1 MERYKIIIQYDGTKY
16 SGFQSQKNKN
26 AIQDKIETS
35 LSFLNNNNKIRIHS
49 ASRTDAGVH
58 ALGQVAHFDLGK
70 NISIH
75 DIKKAINARLDK
87 EIRIVNVEKV
97 KNDFHSRYD
106 AIGKQYV
113 YKCTLSNNPLLINH
127 MYSIKNID
135 IEKLN
140 NCAKIIIG
148 KHDFLSFSKFSDK
161 KNNFCTINQ
170 SFWEIESD
178 NISYFINGDRFL
190 HHMVR
195 YLVGTMIAVSQD
207 KISLDFFESLL
218 FNPSK
223 DAKIYKSPAK
233 GLFLNEVFYK
243 D

>member
-35 LSFLNNNNKIRIHS
+35 LSFLNSNNIIRIHS

-70 NISIH
+70 NISTQ

-135 IEKLN
+135 TDKLN

-207 KISLDFFESLL
+207 KISFDFFESLL

>member
-35 LSFLNNNNKIRIHS
+35 LSFLNSNNIIRIHS

-70 NISIH
+70 NISTQ

-135 IEKLN
+135 TDKLN

-170 SFWEIESD
+170 SFWEIKRD

-207 KISLDFFESLL
+207 KISFDFFESLL

>member
-1 MERYKIIIQYDGTKY
+1 MIRYKILIQYDGTNY

-26 AIQDKIETS
+26 TIQDKIETS
-35 LSFLNNNNKIRIHS
+35 LSYLNNNNPLRIHS

-58 ALGQVAHFDLGK
+58 ALGQVAHFDLENDMPLK
-70 NISIH
+70 EL
-75 DIKKAINARLDK
+75 KKAINARLDK
-87 EIRIVNVEKV
+87 EIRIVEVKKV
-97 KNDFHSRYD
+97 KDDFHSRFD
-106 AIGKQYV
+106 AIGKQYL
-113 YKCTLSNNPLLINH
+113 YKCTLSNNPLFLNQKF
-127 MYSIKNID
+127 YVRKID
-135 IEKLN
+135 FRKLN
-140 NCAKIIIG
+140 DCAKIIIG

-161 KNNFCTINQ
+161 KNNLCTIKESLWVNQ
-170 SFWEIESD
+170 DD
-178 NISYFINGDRFL
+178 NLYYFIKGNRFL

-195 YLVGTMIAVSQD
+195 YLVGTMISVSQN

-218 FNPSK
+218 SNPSK

>member
-35 LSFLNNNNKIRIHS
+35 LSFLNSNNIIRIHS

-70 NISIH
+70 NISTH

-127 MYSIKNID
+127 MYYIKNID